1 MSLSVKAENTF
12 AAIGIRRCAAKCCHV
27 VLMFAVYVCLCVC
40 VCLCVSVCLCVCLSV
55 CLCQV
60 INYWFL
66 YI

>member
-40 VCLCVSVCLCVCLSV
+40 VCLCVSVCLSV
-55 CLCQV
+55 CV
-60 INYWFL
+60 K
-66 YI
+66 